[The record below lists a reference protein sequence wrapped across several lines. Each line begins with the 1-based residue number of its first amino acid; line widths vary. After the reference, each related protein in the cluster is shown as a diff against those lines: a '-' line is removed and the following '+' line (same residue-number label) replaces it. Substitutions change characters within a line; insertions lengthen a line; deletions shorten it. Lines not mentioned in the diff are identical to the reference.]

1 MAVPAAASG
10 RTKGSGRFAGAGLG
24 SRRSPE
30 RGAGA
35 SRKSRSS
42 PRSRHLRRL
51 SRRGSSRPA
60 LSPPP
65 LPPHAWDA
73 EASAGPLGL
82 FRNELGSRRTGARLR
97 LPPALAEPHQ
107 TLGSAGRPEGLPCPP
122 RGSPPSGTPSA
133 DPENKARRSAQVGE
147 RDPRDRL
154 LPEEIRLPPANRGPA
169 LGYFRCSSAPPPR
182 AGEELGLTLSSL
194 EPRNSACGPERLAR
208 LCAPPGYLQAAL
220 PVICMSGLR
229 SPTLSKLLF
238 FFIATPTGPRR
249 PPAAPHKRTGRR
261 LCFWFIAPQQ
271 AAGVRAQAGAARLS
285 QRVSTVYAGVP
296 FAPSRETR
304 NRECLEVQERSAP
317 GPGGFG

>member
-107 TLGSAGRPEGLPCPP
+107 TLGSAGRREGLPCPP

>member
-1 MAVPAAASG
+1 MAEWSPRPPRAPPALSVPSEPLSQAPLPDPGAPDATLRVPSGLPAASPAAAAPRRVAFPAPSFPCSRFRFRSALGTTPPQARLPRCRVPSLSGPRPRPPRRPGPRSPGALYSPPTRYMLAAMAVPAAASG
-10 RTKGSGRFAGAGLG
+10 RTKGSGRLAGAGLG

-30 RGAGA
+30 RGADA

-42 PRSRHLRRL
+42 PRSRHLHRL

-97 LPPALAEPHQ
+97 LPPPALAEPHQ
-107 TLGSAGRPEGLPCPP
+107 TLGSAGRREGLPCPP

-147 RDPRDRL
+147 RDPTDRL

-182 AGEELGLTLSSL
+182 AGEELGLTHS
-194 EPRNSACGPERLAR
+194 
-208 LCAPPGYLQAAL
+208 
-220 PVICMSGLR
+220 
-229 SPTLSKLLF
+229 
-238 FFIATPTGPRR
+238 
-249 PPAAPHKRTGRR
+249 
-261 LCFWFIAPQQ
+261 
-271 AAGVRAQAGAARLS
+271 
-285 QRVSTVYAGVP
+285 
-296 FAPSRETR
+296 
-304 NRECLEVQERSAP
+304 
-317 GPGGFG
+317 